1 MISFRKMPLQN
12 LLAFCFVDTINFV
25 ANKYAAILAMATVR
39 ETEKFCKV
47 GVASRVASLE
57 NRETYRDLDRRFW
70 SGRAGI

>member
-39 ETEKFCKV
+39 ETENVLQSGGGFA
-47 GVASRVASLE
+47 GRV
-57 NRETYRDLDRRFW
+57 T
-70 SGRAGI
+70 